1 MMVIEFAGEVVGQ
14 DVANAREAVWAQ
26 GAAVRRRYNR
36 RNVGGC
42 YFFRMDAEHIVDATV
57 KGNESRFINHCCDP
71 NCDARVVNI
80 NNENKIIFFAN
91 RDINPGEEITY
102 DYKFQYE
109 IRGQGTG
116 LSVRSQK
123 LCRKNEL
130 IPFVILI
137 NRVFVA
143 EFRIMVT
150 LISFL

>member
-1 MMVIEFAGEVVGQ
+1 MMVIE
-14 DVANAREAVWAQ
+14 

-109 IRGQGTG
+109 DRE
-116 LSVRSQK
+116 LVC
-123 LCRKNEL
+123 LCGAKNC
-130 IPFVILI
+130 VGRM
-137 NRVFVA
+137 N
-143 EFRIMVT
+143 
-150 LISFL
+150 

>member
-1 MMVIEFAGEVVGQ
+1 MIKSPIHGWGLFAKTPFRRGMMVIEFAGEVVGQ
-14 DVANAREAVWAQ
+14 DVANGREAMWARR
-26 GAAVRRRYNR
+26 GAVRRRYNR

-91 RDINPGEEITY
+91 RDISPGEEITY

-109 IRGQGTG
+109 DRE
-116 LSVRSQK
+116 LVC
-123 LCRKNEL
+123 LCGAKNC
-130 IPFVILI
+130 VGRM
-137 NRVFVA
+137 N
-143 EFRIMVT
+143 
-150 LISFL
+150 